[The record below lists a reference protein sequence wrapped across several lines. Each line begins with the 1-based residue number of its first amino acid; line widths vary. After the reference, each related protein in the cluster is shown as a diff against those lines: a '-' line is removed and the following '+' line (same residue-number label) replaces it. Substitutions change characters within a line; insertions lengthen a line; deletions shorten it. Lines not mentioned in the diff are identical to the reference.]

1 MKILRIENPNET
13 IQNAFTNYKA
23 KHNIEELMVVNN
35 DGDKVS
41 INGIQN
47 EEKISRLVLQV
58 RSKDNEITF
67 IDLKVFII

>member
-1 MKILRIENPNET
+1 
-13 IQNAFTNYKA
+13 
-23 KHNIEELMVVNN
+23 MVVNN